1 MHQDKIDPKGSVS
14 AGCQIRVNEQAVT
27 LVGEQHRASGI
38 KRAAIEQGV
47 AIEEDFVL
55 SLEYE
60 PQKTRVLVEEEELVV
75 KDDTCFTAVADDDN
89 S

>member
-1 MHQDKIDPKGSVS
+1 MYQDKTSQASTSVE
-14 AGCQIRVNEQAVT
+14 CQIRVNEQAVT
-27 LVGEQHRASGI
+27 LVGERHKGAGI

-55 SLEYE
+55 SIEYE
-60 PQKTRVLVEEEELVV
+60 PRKTRILVEEEEFVV
-75 KDDTCFTAVADDDN
+75 KEGDCFTAVADDDN

>member
-1 MHQDKIDPKGSVS
+1 MNQDKTGPKGSAS
-14 AGCQIRVNEQAVT
+14 AGCQVRVNEQAIT
-27 LVGEQHRASGI
+27 LVGEQHKASGI

-55 SLEYE
+55 SIEYE
-60 PQKTRVLVEEEELVV
+60 PRRTRIVAEEEVLVVEE
-75 KDDTCFTAVADDDN
+75 DTCFTAVADDDN

>member
-1 MHQDKIDPKGSVS
+1 MRQDKTNHQAPTS
-14 AGCQIRVNEQAVT
+14 AECQVRVNEQVVS
-27 LVGEQHRASGI
+27 LVGELHKASGI

-55 SLEYE
+55 SIEYE
-60 PQKTRVLVEEEELVV
+60 PRKTRILVEEEELVV
-75 KDDTCFTAVADDDN
+75 EEGTCFTAVADDDN